1 VGAVR
6 IIGAVAIPH
15 PVGNPELEPEKE
27 YELRMSIVRKA
38 LEYISSDVNAEA

>member
-1 VGAVR
+1 MR

-27 YELRMSIVRKA
+27 HELRISIVRKA
-38 LEYISSDVNAEA
+38 LEAISSDVNVEA

>member
-1 VGAVR
+1 MR

-27 YELRMSIVRKA
+27 YELRMSIVRNA
-38 LEYISSDVNAEA
+38 LNAISGDVKAEA